1 MGAEV
6 SWGFVRLDGWLAAK
20 VLMGVTSVKVQKQFD
35 LELIPRILQRII
47 FFSRGNVDKR
57 LQLSP
62 LTF

>member
-35 LELIPRILQRII
+35 LEFNSQDSTKNYFFQQRKC
-47 FFSRGNVDKR
+47 G
-57 LQLSP
+57 
-62 LTF
+62 